1 VLDSVPDARYGPWE
15 AGDSVAVGVWNVAGG
30 SGYLTEFLKAELD
43 LDWSREAARP
53 SHHFVLLFQE
63 VFRRSGDIPTS
74 PPSPAIPP
82 RIKEPER
89 PGDRP
94 DVVSVAQRCGL
105 AFIYVPATR
114 NGVEEYDGMRE
125 DKGNAIVTTLPL
137 SDFIAIEL
145 PMVAQRRVSVAATI
159 RGPEGDSL
167 RVVSVHLNNFPSP
180 WRFVTTG
187 GMTRVQQALSV
198 TDALQRVERE
208 RGGTSDEAGGYAVST
223 VAAGD
228 FNTWSAHETALRQ
241 LRDHFPDSPPYQGKA
256 TRTGFATDHL
266 LFRSS
271 TVPGARSGRIIEGS
285 YRRIDNPYYSDHYPL
300 MAWFSW
306 ESN

>member
-1 VLDSVPDARYGPWE
+1 MTRRRVVALLSAIMSTGCALSHDTTSPPLHRSCPAPGAQASVQWFVPSTTDAKEAERWCETLGPVVLDSVPDTRYGPWE

-43 LDWSREAARP
+43 LDCSREATRP

-125 DKGNAIVTTLPL
+125 DKGNAI
-137 SDFIAIEL
+137 
-145 PMVAQRRVSVAATI
+145 
-159 RGPEGDSL
+159 
-167 RVVSVHLNNFPSP
+167 
-180 WRFVTTG
+180 
-187 GMTRVQQALSV
+187 
-198 TDALQRVERE
+198 
-208 RGGTSDEAGGYAVST
+208 
-223 VAAGD
+223 
-228 FNTWSAHETALRQ
+228 
-241 LRDHFPDSPPYQGKA
+241 
-256 TRTGFATDHL
+256 
-266 LFRSS
+266 
-271 TVPGARSGRIIEGS
+271 
-285 YRRIDNPYYSDHYPL
+285 
-300 MAWFSW
+300 
-306 ESN
+306 